1 MPSAQAVSSSGQ
13 MGSSVLRSGLKKTIS
28 MLNLESLI
36 NHNACGAVISHATY
50 LGRRDVG
57 RHVAV
62 ADDALEVADLAVD
75 VEEQP
80 RRAVEVVHLREK
92 RLHSVWS
99 I

>member
-1 MPSAQAVSSSGQ
+1 M
-13 MGSSVLRSGLKKTIS
+13 
-28 MLNLESLI
+28 
-36 NHNACGAVISHATY
+36 ISHAAY
-50 LGRRDVG
+50 LGRRHVG

-80 RRAVEVVHLREK
+80 RRAVEVVHLRAGKEL
-92 RLHSVWS
+92 LHPVWL

>member
-1 MPSAQAVSSSGQ
+1 
-13 MGSSVLRSGLKKTIS
+13 

-50 LGRRDVG
+50 LGRRHVG

-62 ADDALEVADLAVD
+62 ADHALEVADLAVD

-80 RRAVEVVHLREK
+80 RRAVEVVHLRGK
-92 RLHSVWS
+92 
-99 I
+99 